1 MANDEAN
8 MVGRKFKA
16 DPPLIVTAERIA
28 AFCDAVGDNNPLY
41 LDPDAARQG
50 PYGRIIAPPALV
62 ASFRHA
68 DNVFDRMAL
77 FRNGGLMAGID
88 VEIDLPVFAG
98 DAIQIASEVKETYQK
113 TGRTGT
119 MVFVVVRSTL
129 TNQHGDVVARVDFRM
144 MKRQPAER

>member
-1 MANDEAN
+1 MPDDDAKI
-8 MVGRKFKA
+8 VGRKFAA
-16 DPPLIVTAERIA
+16 DPPVVVTAQWIA

-41 LDPDAARQG
+41 LDPAAAREG

-68 DNVFDRMAL
+68 DNVFERIAL
-77 FRNGGLMAGID
+77 FRGGGLMAGID
-88 VEIDLPVFAG
+88 VEIESPVFAG
-98 DAIQIASEVKETYQK
+98 DAISIASEVKDMYEK

-129 TNQHGDVVARVDFRM
+129 TNQRGEVVARVDFRM
-144 MKRQPAER
+144 MRRKP

>member
-1 MANDEAN
+1 MANDDRN
-8 MVGRKFKA
+8 IVGRKFEA
-16 DPPLIVTAERIA
+16 DPPFVVTAERIA

-41 LDPDAARQG
+41 LDPIAAREG

-68 DNVFDRMAL
+68 DNVFDRIAL
-77 FRNGGLMAGID
+77 FRGGGLKAGID
-88 VEIDLPVFAG
+88 VEIESPVFAG
-98 DAIQIASEVKETYQK
+98 DALRIASEVKDMYEK

-129 TNQHGDVVARVDFRM
+129 TNQHDQVVARVDFRM
-144 MKRQPAER
+144 MRRKPGS